1 MEDPYITPAGVT
13 YERDALLDHI
23 NTNGC
28 FDPITRLNFAFN
40 NKLF

>member
-28 FDPITRLNFAFN
+28 FDPITRFGILR
-40 NKLF
+40 K

>member
-28 FDPITRLNFAFN
+28 FDPITRLFFL
-40 NKLF
+40 LF